1 MKNSLTLYKV
11 EYCQLRNTEFSQE
24 DTVSVDSDKEI
35 CQTIQPLAE
44 LLVEPSNPLLFI
56 RPNDDSQPIRPKYK
70 NVKFHIKYKYFLL
83 IWCKFFYFR
92 AVTRPKWGRNFV
104 IGSGY

>member
-35 CQTIQPLAE
+35 CQKIQPHW
-44 LLVEPSNPLLFI
+44 PNCWSNRLIPYYLFGQTTI
-56 RPNDDSQPIRPKYK
+56 RSR
-70 NVKFHIKYKYFLL
+70 F
-83 IWCKFFYFR
+83 
-92 AVTRPKWGRNFV
+92 GRNTKM
-104 IGSGY
+104 